1 MVTFYAVHSKF
12 FPTFSKHPDIMN
24 KVNTLS
30 YTQRS
35 MMLDQIKKDEIR
47 NSALS
52 FFEEPVYEEGDDLLL
67 QMHPKCACRIHL
79 QNGIVYADTIKNPFL
94 ELLMRIYP
102 CHIMEVNE

>member
-12 FPTFSKHPDIMN
+12 FPTFSKHLDIMS

-35 MMLDQIKKDEIR
+35 RM
-47 NSALS
+47 
-52 FFEEPVYEEGDDLLL
+52 LL

-79 QNGIVYADTIKNPFL
+79 QNGIVYADTLKNPFL

-102 CHIMEVNE
+102 CHIMEVSE

>member
-12 FPTFSKHPDIMN
+12 YPTFSKHPDIMHQ
-24 KVNTLS
+24 VNTLS
-30 YTQRS
+30 CTQRF
-35 MMLDQIKKDEIR
+35 MMLEQIKKDKIR

-67 QMHPKCACRIHL
+67 QMHQNYACRIHFHD
-79 QNGIVYADTIKNPFL
+79 GIAYADTLKNPFL

>member
-67 QMHPKCACRIHL
+67 QMHPKCACRIH
-79 QNGIVYADTIKNPFL
+79 
-94 ELLMRIYP
+94 
-102 CHIMEVNE
+102 

>member
-24 KVNTLS
+24 QVNALS
-30 YTQRS
+30 CTQRS
-35 MMLDQIKKDEIR
+35 MMLDSIEKDSLR
-47 NSALS
+47 KSALS

-67 QMHPKCACRIHL
+67 QIHPKHTSRIHL
-79 QNGIVYADTIKNPFL
+79 QNGIAYADTLKNPFL